1 MTLLARSAVLEGLD
15 AAVRERGLDPLAL
28 LRRFDIPARALTER
42 DLRIPAERIAALL
55 EGTAREAGI
64 DDLGL
69 RMAAL
74 RHPSVLGPLR
84 MLLREQATVG
94 AALAALSRFGWA
106 QIEGLGLALDDDG
119 EIAIVRLL
127 LDPAFLGAS
136 RETSELT
143 LASLTALLREFMG
156 PGWQP
161 EMVLFSHA
169 RPASLARHLAC
180 FGRVPSFGQDFNAL
194 VMTSAELRHPIEG
207 ADPGAAAMVERMLGH
222 AGPGPAANEADRV
235 LTLIREALPRGDCR
249 ASSIAHRLGIDRRTL
264 HRRLALSGTTFTA
277 LQAQARRD
285 LLTELAAGPRRS
297 KTELAG
303 LLGFS
308 CLSAYSRW
316 HRTNQPD
323 KRADFPSG
331 AGKLRQPR

>member
-1 MTLLARSAVLEGLD
+1 MTLLARSAVLEGLG
-15 AAVRERGLDPLAL
+15 AAARERGLDPIAL

-42 DLRIPAERIAALL
+42 DLRIPADRVAGLL
-55 EGTAREAGI
+55 ACTAQEAGI

-69 RMAAL
+69 RMAVL

-84 MLLREQATVG
+84 LLLREQATVG
-94 AALAALSRFGWA
+94 AALATLSRFGWA
-106 QIEGLGLALDDDG
+106 QIEGLALTLDDDG
-119 EIAIVRLL
+119 EIAMVRLS
-127 LDPAFLGAS
+127 LDPSFAGAS

-161 EMVLFSHA
+161 EMVLFTHP

-180 FGRVPSFGQDFNAL
+180 FGRVPSFGQDFCAL

-222 AGPGPAANEADRV
+222 AGPGPAASEADRV
-235 LTLIREALPRGDCR
+235 LTLIREALPRGECR
-249 ASSIAHRLGIDRRTL
+249 ASMIAHRLGIDRRTL
-264 HRRLALSGTTFTA
+264 HRWLALNGTTFTT
-277 LQAQARRD
+277 LQALARRD
-285 LLTELAAGPRRS
+285 LLTALAAGPSRS
-297 KTELAG
+297 KTEIAG

-316 HRTNQPD
+316 QRTNPPT
-323 KRADFPSG
+323 KVPTSLLTW
-331 AGKLRQPR
+331 AG

>member
-1 MTLLARSAVLEGLD
+1 MTLLARSAVLAGLD
-15 AAVRERGLDPLAL
+15 AVARERGLDPLAL

-42 DLRIPAERIAALL
+42 DLRIPAERIAAVL

-84 MLLREQATVG
+84 LLLREQATVG
-94 AALAALSRFGWA
+94 AALATLSRFGWA
-106 QIEGLGLALDDDG
+106 QIEGLGLSLDDDG
-119 EIAIVRLL
+119 EIAVLRLAM
-127 LDPAFLGAS
+127 DPAFAGAS

-161 EMVLFSHA
+161 EMVLFTHP

-180 FGRVPSFGQDFNAL
+180 FGRVPSFGQDLTAL
-194 VMTSAELRHPIEG
+194 VLTSAELRQPIEG
-207 ADPGAAAMVERMLGH
+207 ADPGTAALAEQMLGH
-222 AGPGPAANEADRV
+222 VGPGPAANEADRV
-235 LTLIREALPRGDCR
+235 RTLIREALPRGECR
-249 ASSIAHRLGIDRRTL
+249 AGIIAHRLGIDRRTL
-264 HRRLALSGTTFTA
+264 HRRLACEGTSFTA
-277 LQAQARRD
+277 LVQQARSN
-285 LLTELAAGPRRS
+285 LLSELAARS
-297 KTELAG
+297 KTEQAG
-303 LLGFS
+303 LMGFS

-316 HRTNQPD
+316 RRHGVPSAS
-323 KRADFPSG
+323 ADFPS
-331 AGKLRQPR
+331 APRKLRRAP